1 MALFGKKEKK
11 EMNLQEVEQDFT
23 EKQFF
28 LGQLVYLAHI
38 KNEEANGYQD
48 KANNLLVEMVR
59 LANVGHNLRSK
70 IKNEIKET
78 IEKGEKIDSSLN

>member
-11 EMNLQEVEQDFT
+11 DVTLQEVEQDFT

-38 KNEEANGYQD
+38 KMEEANGYQD
-48 KANNLLVEMVR
+48 KANNLLVEMVKIAR
-59 LANVGHNLRSK
+59 LGANLRSK
-70 IKNEIKET
+70 IQEELKET
-78 IEKGEKIDSSLN
+78 IEKGEKIDSPLN